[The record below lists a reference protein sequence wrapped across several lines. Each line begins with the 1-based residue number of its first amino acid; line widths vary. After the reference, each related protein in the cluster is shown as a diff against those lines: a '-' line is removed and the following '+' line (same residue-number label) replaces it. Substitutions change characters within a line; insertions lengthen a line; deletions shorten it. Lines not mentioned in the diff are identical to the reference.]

1 MGVSERE
8 IKSFVERR
16 ENVAPKRKR
25 SVMETFGLKVVV
37 VLTQLIKDRHYVTE
51 NWFVRIESTL
61 FPDNIEM
68 VGMWVSN
75 TVRNMRFGHRTTDS
89 THVVLKKIN
98 GTILTFKNYK
108 SYDFNLKDG

>member
-1 MGVSERE
+1 
-8 IKSFVERR
+8 
-16 ENVAPKRKR
+16 
-25 SVMETFGLKVVV
+25 
-37 VLTQLIKDRHYVTE
+37 
-51 NWFVRIESTL
+51 
-61 FPDNIEM
+61 M

>member
-37 VLTQLIKDRHYVTE
+37 VLT
-51 NWFVRIESTL
+51 
-61 FPDNIEM
+61 
-68 VGMWVSN
+68 
-75 TVRNMRFGHRTTDS
+75 
-89 THVVLKKIN
+89 
-98 GTILTFKNYK
+98 
-108 SYDFNLKDG
+108 